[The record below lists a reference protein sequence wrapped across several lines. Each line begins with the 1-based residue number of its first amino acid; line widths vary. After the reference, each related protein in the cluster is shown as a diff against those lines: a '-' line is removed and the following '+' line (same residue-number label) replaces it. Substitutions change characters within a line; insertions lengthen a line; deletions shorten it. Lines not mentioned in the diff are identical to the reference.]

1 MGQASAE
8 SVELAM
14 GYVEAFPIG
23 TWDYCDGCG
32 KGQPKTQLFKETI
45 DQITLRWLCKECLK

>member
-1 MGQASAE
+1 M
-8 SVELAM
+8 ELAM
-14 GYVEAFPIG
+14 GYVEALPIG

-45 DQITLRWLCKECLK
+45 DQITLRWLCRECLK